1 MLKTW
6 GYLSQVQKCFL
17 IMKRSSGY
25 RFVLTAVIHSS
36 TLMISTRTD
45 LLSMLGKDLWRNMR
59 WVWDEQWYEGSPTPV
74 FQQMK
79 NGKCYQIGLYAL
91 FSPLFRTIY
100 HFLITVVGFLRLL
113 CILTEYYVQFDW
125 LFPWIYRRTGHRR
138 RHYLK
143 RFSNFAPL
151 LL

>member
-1 MLKTW
+1 
-6 GYLSQVQKCFL
+6 
-17 IMKRSSGY
+17 
-25 RFVLTAVIHSS
+25 
-36 TLMISTRTD
+36 
-45 LLSMLGKDLWRNMR
+45 
-59 WVWDEQWYEGSPTPV
+59 
-74 FQQMK
+74 MK

-125 LFPWIYRRTGHRR
+125 LFLRIYRGTGHRR

-151 LL
+151 TLKKKRFRVSCLFSIRDHRRCQNVVRKISDTEDCASCANFLPIPRFQVIIDLLLIRPAATAWNLFLK